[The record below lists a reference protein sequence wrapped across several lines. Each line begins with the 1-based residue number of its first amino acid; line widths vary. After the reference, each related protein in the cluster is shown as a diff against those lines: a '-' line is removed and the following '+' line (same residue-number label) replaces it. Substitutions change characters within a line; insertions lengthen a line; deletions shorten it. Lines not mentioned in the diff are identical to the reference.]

1 MDFGALPPEIN
12 STRMYAGAGA
22 APLMAAG
29 ATWNGLA
36 VELSTTASSV
46 ESVIMQLTTEQWLGP
61 ASMSM
66 VVAAQPYLAWLTYT
80 AESAAHAA
88 AVTVAGFRAAKACP
102 RNTALGMVAMT
113 NQAVVLTAPLIAF

>member
-88 AVTVAGFRAAKACP
+88 AQAMASAASPVASVGERSGAQSSSCRSRVCCS
-102 RNTALGMVAMT
+102 RN
-113 NQAVVLTAPLIAF
+113 